1 MAYFRFALKESVP
14 TYTCILTYCS
24 LCSNKMKDEGA
35 LILVEALAS
44 NETVN
49 AFQ

>member
-14 TYTCILTYCS
+14 TYVCMYFDL
-24 LCSNKMKDEGA
+24 LGSNKMTDKGA